1 MSQRLLGTKRV
12 QQSKA
17 HKHLTTTERFS
28 RQQYNVNVILLSTVH
43 AMVLCTVGCTEVSL
57 VKTYSLNHSMSIDKI
72 FYLSHLGTMGTDKG
86 PMWFYWPLSN
96 P

>member
-1 MSQRLLGTKRV
+1 MSQCLLGTKRV

-17 HKHLTTTERFS
+17 HKHLTTTERYS

-57 VKTYSLNHSMSIDKI
+57 VKAYSLNHSMSIDKI
-72 FYLSHLGTMGTDKG
+72 FLPQSPWHNGHRQGTHVVLLAS
-86 PMWFYWPLSN
+86 F
-96 P
+96 